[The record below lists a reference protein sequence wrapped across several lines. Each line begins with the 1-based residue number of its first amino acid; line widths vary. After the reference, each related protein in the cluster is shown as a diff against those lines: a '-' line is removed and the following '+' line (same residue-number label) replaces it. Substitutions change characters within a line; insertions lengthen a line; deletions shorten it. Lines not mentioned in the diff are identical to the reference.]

1 MLVIIEVHNGVASVL
16 TKSEGVEVNIR
27 DFDVDGSES
36 AFETDDQGDPFVEE
50 IYEEDEII

>member
-16 TKSEGVEVNIR
+16 TKSKGVEVNVR
-27 DFDVDGSES
+27 DFDTDGSEAALQTS
-36 AFETDDQGDPFVEE
+36 DEGDTFVEE